1 MNKTRSNAL
10 NPEADRSETDVE
22 KLLRP
27 QSLDEFIGQEKIK
40 QNLNVFMTA
49 ALQRGETLD
58 HVLLSG
64 PPGLGKCVTPDSLL
78 FTSEGLVRLEDVLP
92 ENVDPGTTQ
101 PLERTVY
108 GLKGPEATSHV
119 YASGHG
125 PTRRLTTRSGFVLEG
140 TPHHPV
146 LVATSKGPQWKELDE
161 ITPED
166 HVAIGRG
173 MEMWG
178 SEQKETSWRPDGPS
192 DRRQHSEALVTH
204 LHAELTDALG
214 RSPAGVELRTAYC
227 NARGISDSPTAQ
239 QTAHR
244 LGLPLLDG
252 RTISTASRPETL
264 VTPLRQTREESLV
277 LDADLAYLM
286 GVVIGDG
293 PLERGAGAPS
303 FVITCDDAE
312 LQTELRRISERHFH
326 PDSRRDRV
334 ETYEDRSARLR
345 FSQNKG
351 KALQSFG
358 LQSDGAWEKEVP
370 SAVRRSPR
378 EVVIGFLQ
386 GLFDADGHARSDGI
400 ELATRSEELSRQVQL
415 LLANL
420 GIIAYRTEKER
431 GGNPFWQ
438 LYIGGR
444 DALRFYETVGFRSEK
459 KQSRQSEIRNRERG
473 WSRSDLVPETNGLL
487 HALLDKS
494 TPHLRSVHRAFEH
507 VKLDDRTPTRQK
519 IRRCLSLLP
528 DSVQDEPEYE
538 TLASLT
544 RDDIFW
550 DRVAD
555 VQASEAET
563 HDFVVPGTHSF
574 VANGL
579 YNHNTTL
586 AHIIANEMGARIRTS
601 SGPVLEK
608 PADIAGVLTNLEE
621 GDLLFID
628 EIHRLSPVV
637 EEYLYSA
644 MEEYRID
651 IVIDAGP
658 NARTVQIDLPPFT
671 MVGATTRKGLLT
683 APLRARF
690 GIDFRYDYYTAE
702 LLQEITQRS
711 ARILGVDATEEGAF
725 EIARRSRG
733 TPRVANRLLRR
744 TRDFAEVEGDGRIT
758 QEIADRALNALD
770 VDEEGLDDMDTR
782 ILLTLIDNFDGGP
795 TGLKNLAVSVGEE
808 AGTIE
813 EVYEPYLIQE
823 GFMERTPRG
832 RVALQR
838 AYDHFDRSSPHAE
851 KDLFDQE

>member
-1 MNKTRSNAL
+1 MSTPRSEAL
-10 NPEADRSETDVE
+10 DPEADRSETDVE

-27 QSLDEFIGQEKIK
+27 QSLDEFVGQEKIK
-40 QNLNVFMTA
+40 QNLNVFMEA

-64 PPGLGKCVTPDSLL
+64 PPGLGKCITPDSLL
-78 FTSEGLVRLEDVLP
+78 FTDAGLVHFKDVLP
-92 ENVDPGTTQ
+92 EDMTPGTDQ

-108 GLKGPEATSHV
+108 GLNGPEATSHV
-119 YASGHG
+119 YASGNG
-125 PTRRLTTRSGFVLEG
+125 STRRLTTRSGFEIEG

-146 LVATSKGPQWKELDE
+146 LVATSAGPQWKELADV
-161 ITPED
+161 TPDD
-166 HVAIGRG
+166 HVAIGRE

-178 SEQKETSWRPDGPS
+178 SNRKKTTWRPDGPA
-192 DRRQHSEALVTH
+192 DRRSRSEAVVQH
-204 LHAELTDALG
+204 VHAELTDALG
-214 RSPAGVELRTAYC
+214 RPPAGVELRTAYC
-227 NARGISDSPTAQ
+227 EARDITDSPTAELA
-239 QTAHR
+239 AHR
-244 LGLPLLDG
+244 LNLPLTDG
-252 RTISTASRPETL
+252 RKISTSSDPETL
-264 VTPLRQTREESLV
+264 VSSLNHSTEKKLV
-277 LDADLAYLM
+277 LDPDLAYLM

-293 PLERGAGAPS
+293 HVEKGSAAPG
-303 FVITCDDAE
+303 FVITCDE
-312 LQTELRRISERHFH
+312 SPLQAELRRISEKHFQQT
-326 PDSRRDRV
+326 PRV
-334 ETYEDRSARLR
+334 ETYEGRSARLR

-351 KALQSFG
+351 KALQDFG
-358 LQSDGAWEKEVP
+358 LEPDGAWSKQVP
-370 SAVRRSPR
+370 SAIRQSPR

-386 GLFDADGHARSDGI
+386 GLFDADGHARPDGI
-400 ELATRSEELSRQVQL
+400 ELGTRSEALSRQVQL

-420 GIIAYRTEKER
+420 GIVAYRSEKER
-431 GGNPFWQ
+431 AGAPFWQ
-438 LYIGGR
+438 LFLGGR
-444 DALRFYETVGFRSEK
+444 NALQFYETVGFRLDEK
-459 KQSRQSEIRNRERG
+459 QFRRREIENRERG
-473 WSRSDLVPETNGLL
+473 WTRSELVPGANGLL
-487 HALLDKS
+487 QALLNKS
-494 TPHLRSVHRAFEH
+494 TPHSRSVHKAFEH
-507 VKLDDRTPTRQK
+507 VKQNDRTPTRQK
-519 IRRCLSLLP
+519 IQKCVSLLP
-528 DSVQDEPEYE
+528 DSVREEPEFD
-538 TLASLT
+538 TLRSLV
-544 RDDIFW
+544 RHDIFW
-550 DRVAD
+550 DQVENMQD
-555 VQASEAET
+555 SEAET
-563 HDFVVPGTHSF
+563 YDFVVPGTHSF

-644 MEEYRID
+644 MEDYRID

-711 ARILGVDATEEGAF
+711 ARILGVETTEDGAF

-744 TRDFAEVEGDGRIT
+744 TRDFAEVEGDGEIT

-808 AGTIE
+808 SGTIE

-838 AYDHFDRSSPHAE
+838 AYEHFDRTAPSSE
-851 KDLFDQE
+851 QDLFDQE